1 MIKKRDTFNKLL
13 KYIDLPE
20 SIVIHGARQVGK
32 TTLMKM
38 LLDYLKNKGDYNIF
52 FFDLERIEYLNLC
65 NKGINEIMSYMKA
78 KNGVI
83 EGGKKTYLFID
94 EIQYLDNPSSLLKLF
109 YDEYKESVKLIVS
122 GSSSFAMKHKF
133 KNSLVGRILDI
144 ELFGLSFSEFLDFK
158 GQKFNFSERNDLADN
173 EISVFYKEYCIYGYY
188 PQVVLAEFAE
198 QKEIYL
204 NGIVDKYIYKDIRD
218 IANVRNLAKFNQL
231 LTYLSSQ
238 VCGLVNLNEISNTLK
253 ISRQT
258 IEDYLFILENTYI
271 IKLLKPFYGNVRSEL
286 SKMPKVFFE
295 DNGILNL
302 LRNKKLID
310 KPDGELF
317 ENSIYTTLRR
327 LYPADEISFWRTASK
342 QEVDFIISSES
353 ISAREVKL
361 GEQFKAH
368 PGLRSFKSKYE
379 NADTGIITLAKNKSI
394 EEKQYYPWELMK

>member
-1 MIKKRDTFNKLL
+1 MIKKREAFDKLL

-38 LLDYLKNKGDYNIF
+38 LVDYLKNNSNHNIF

-65 NKGINEIMSYMKA
+65 NKGINDIVSYMKA
-78 KNGVI
+78 KSGDI
-83 EGGKKTYLFID
+83 AGGKKTYLFID

-109 YDEYKESVKLIVS
+109 YDEYKDSVKLIVS

-133 KNSLVGRILDI
+133 KNSLVGRILDV
-144 ELFGLSFSEFLDFK
+144 ELFGLSFTEFLDFK
-158 GQKFNFSERNDLADN
+158 GQEFNLNERNDLADY
-173 EISVFYKEYCIYGYY
+173 EITKYYKEYCIYGYY
-188 PQVVLAEFAE
+188 PQVVLAEYAE

-218 IANVRNLAKFNQL
+218 IANVRNITKFNQL
-231 LTYLSSQ
+231 LTYLASQ

-271 IKLLKPFYGNVRSEL
+271 IKLLKPFFGNVRSEL

-302 LRNKKLID
+302 LRNKKLLD

-327 LYPADEISFWRTASK
+327 IYSPDDISFWRTASK
-342 QEVDFIISSES
+342 QEVDFIISGES

-361 GEQFKAH
+361 GEQFKVH
-368 PGLRSFKSKYE
+368 SGLKSFKSKYE
-379 NADTGIITLAKNKSI
+379 TADTGIITLTKNKSVS
-394 EEKQYYPWELMK
+394 EKQYYPWEL